1 MAIINGVKDV
11 AQTAT
16 DVTAIKAVT
25 DNLPDSGA
33 LTSISAETD
42 KIASIKAVTDV
53 LPNAG
58 ALTDI
63 STETDKIAS
72 IKAVTDLIV
81 PPITQA
87 TGTFSFDET
96 SALEQDA
103 ITLTIAARA
112 VIGSIHIDMV
122 NVTQDTTIKLY
133 HKIDGTNYR
142 LVQTNSW
149 LTTDS
154 DGVRIAGFTAY
165 RDVKVSLT
173 CGGGGGGSVNVPYAV
188 V

>member
-1 MAIINGVKDV
+1 MSVEQGGGLSKSAIE
-11 AQTAT
+11 
-16 DVTAIKAVT
+16 
-25 DNLPDSGA
+25 
-33 LTSISAETD
+33 SISALVS
-42 KIASIKAVTDV
+42 AQ
-53 LPNAG
+53 
-58 ALTDI
+58 
-63 STETDKIAS
+63 
-72 IKAVTDLIV
+72 V
-81 PPITQA
+81 PPITET

-96 SALEQDA
+96 SAAEQDA
-103 ITLTIAARA
+103 ITLTIAARSA
-112 VIGSIHIDMV
+112 IGSINIDMV

-173 CGGGGGGSVNVPYAV
+173 CGGGGAGSVNVPYSV

>member
-1 MAIINGVKDV
+1 MATINGVKEG

-16 DVTAIKAVT
+16 DVAEIKVVT
-25 DNLPDSGA
+25 DAIIPA
-33 LTSISAETD
+33 I
-42 KIASIKAVTDV
+42 
-53 LPNAG
+53 
-58 ALTDI
+58 
-63 STETDKIAS
+63 TET
-72 IKAVTDLIV
+72 
-81 PPITQA
+81 
-87 TGTFSFDET
+87 TGTFSYDET
-96 SALEQDA
+96 SAAEQDA
-103 ITLTIAARA
+103 ITLTIAERS

-122 NVTQDTTIKLY
+122 NVTQDTTIKTY

-165 RDVKVSLT
+165 RDVKISLT
-173 CGGGGGGSVNVPYAV
+173 CGGGGAGSVDVPYAV